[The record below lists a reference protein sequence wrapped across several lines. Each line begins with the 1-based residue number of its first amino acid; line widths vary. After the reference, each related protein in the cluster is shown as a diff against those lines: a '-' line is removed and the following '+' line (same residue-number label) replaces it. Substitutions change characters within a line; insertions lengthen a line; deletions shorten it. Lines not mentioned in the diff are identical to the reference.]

1 MRRKQLVRL
10 HVLRVMILAPSH
22 PRADTPDHPP
32 APPASRA
39 RFYTLKLSSRCDLE
53 GWTSHSTT

>member
-22 PRADTPDHPP
+22 PRADTPDNPP

-39 RFYTLKLSSRCDLE
+39 RFYTLISLRSR
-53 GWTSHSTT
+53 GIQYSYS